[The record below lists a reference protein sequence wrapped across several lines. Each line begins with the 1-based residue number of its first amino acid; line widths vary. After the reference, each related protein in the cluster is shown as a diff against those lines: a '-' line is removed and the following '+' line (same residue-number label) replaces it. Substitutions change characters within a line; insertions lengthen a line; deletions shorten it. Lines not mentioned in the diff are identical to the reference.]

1 MKHTW
6 PVIVL
11 VLWLAATAAYA
22 QDDSGFTIDTY
33 EFAQRY
39 TLQLI
44 NRERGMAGVGRVS
57 LDHLASQAAKRHAD
71 DMLAGGYFSHWNR
84 QGLKPTRRYN
94 LLGGFDALGENVY
107 YEHGFDGDLEARLT
121 KMIEM
126 LMDSP
131 GHRRTLL
138 DPNYTHV
145 GLGFALSADERELY
159 ASQEFIVRIGGE
171 YHCPLRARTGAAVAF
186 RGRFDRQLYE
196 LKNIVVGYEDPPQP
210 REVSWLMRT
219 ESYADG
225 GKIFAGYLLD
235 PNMHI
240 EGLDTYHSVQV
251 DPLTGR
257 YSCLVRLNYKDRPGL
272 YYIMVWLGEKASG
285 RSVLAATATIVTE
298 N

>member
-1 MKHTW
+1 MKHRW
-6 PVIVL
+6 AAIVL

-22 QDDSGFTIDTY
+22 QDDSGFTVDTY

-39 TLQLI
+39 TLQLV
-44 NRERGMAGVGRVS
+44 NRERGLAGVGRVS
-57 LDHLASQAAKRHAD
+57 LDPVASQVAKQHAE

-94 LLGGFDALGENVY
+94 LAGGYNTLGENVY

-121 KMIEM
+121 KMVET
-126 LMDSP
+126 LLDSP
-131 GHRRTLL
+131 GHRRTIL

-145 GLGFALSADERELY
+145 GLGFALSADGRKLY

-171 YHCPLRARTGAAVAF
+171 YSCPLRARHGAEVEF

-196 LKNIVVGYEDPPQP
+196 LDKILVGYEDPPEP

-219 ESYADG
+219 ESYQDG

-235 PNMHI
+235 PSIYM
-240 EGLDTYHSVQV
+240 EGLESYYTVQV
-251 DPLTGR
+251 DPQTGR
-257 YSCLVRLNYKDRPGL
+257 YSCRVRLNYKDRPGL
-272 YYIMVWLGEKASG
+272 YYIMVWLDEKATG
-285 RSVLAATATIVTE
+285 EPILAATATIVTE